1 MILIRLRQGIGLDI
15 EYNDD
20 ICHRLANEDGSETL
34 VMFMGILLKI
44 PFFTIYIG
52 EFLEDAE

>member
-1 MILIRLRQGIGLDI
+1 MILVRFRQGIGLDI

-20 ICHRLANEDGSETL
+20 ICHRVAYEEDEEGL
-34 VMFMGILLKI
+34 LMFMGILLKI

-52 EFLEDAE
+52 EFIEDTE

>member
-1 MILIRLRQGIGLDI
+1 MILVRFRQGIGLDI

-20 ICHRLANEDGSETL
+20 ICHRVAIDEDIESL
-34 VMFMGILLKI
+34 IMFMGILLKI

-52 EFLEDAE
+52 EFIEDAE